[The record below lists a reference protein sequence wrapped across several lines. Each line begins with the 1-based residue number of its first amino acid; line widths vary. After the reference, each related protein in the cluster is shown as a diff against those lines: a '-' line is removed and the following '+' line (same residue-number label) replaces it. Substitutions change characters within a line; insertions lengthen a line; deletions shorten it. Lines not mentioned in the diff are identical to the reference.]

1 VIVGGFDLV
10 EVLWLAFIAYWLVAA
25 RRTASTRVRE
35 GAASSLVSNGALVLG
50 ALLLLGSAF
59 PLGPLDLR
67 WVPPLWGTLA
77 VGVVLTAAGLALAV
91 WARWHLGR
99 NWSAQPSL
107 KVDHQLV
114 QTGPYGL
121 VRHPIYT
128 GLLLALLG
136 TALYLG
142 QYRAMLGLALFVA
155 GLWWKARQEEG
166 LLFTQFGDDYQRHRR
181 RTGMFLPRLRH
192 TALP

>member
-1 VIVGGFDLV
+1 MIVGGFDAV

-35 GAASSLVSNGALVLG
+35 GAASSLVSNGTLVLG

-67 WVPPLWGTLA
+67 WVPPLSGTLA
-77 VGVVLTAAGLALAV
+77 IGVVLTAAGLALAV

-99 NWSAQPSL
+99 NWSTQPSL
-107 KVDHQLV
+107 KVDHQLI

-121 VRHPIYT
+121 VRHPIYS

-142 QYRAMLGLALFVA
+142 QYRALLGLALFVA
-155 GLWWKARQEEG
+155 ALWWKARQEEG

-181 RTGMFLPRLRH
+181 RTGMFLPRLRLHH
-192 TALP
+192 TA